1 MTGVQT
7 CALPICF
14 PVTILRRDERGS
26 IVGFLGVAVDITER
40 KRVEKAIRESEEKYR
55 TLMENMNEVV
65 VLVDSDDRILFVNKK
80 FTELLGYSAEEVLGR
95 FGYDLLLFGKDA
107 LAVEGLSR
115 QLRSNNA
122 GQFEVSLWKKNGERV
137 DFLASGSPLY
147 SGGRNAV
154 GYIGTL
160 TDITDRKLAEKELR
174 EKTEE
179 IEVQNEEY
187 LQLNEEL
194 IQMNEELYL
203 AEVS

>member
-1 MTGVQT
+1 ML
-7 CALPICF
+7 ALEHELF
-14 PVTILRRDERGS
+14 AELNVKVSGFEALVLRARAGHSENREWAYVRKDGAPVAVSLVVTAMRDERGS

-107 LAVEGLSR
+107 LAVEELSR

-122 GQFEVSLWKKNGERV
+122 GQFEVSLWKKNG
-137 DFLASGSPLY
+137 AW
-147 SGGRNAV
+147 
-154 GYIGTL
+154 
-160 TDITDRKLAEKELR
+160 
-174 EKTEE
+174 
-179 IEVQNEEY
+179 
-187 LQLNEEL
+187 
-194 IQMNEELYL
+194 
-203 AEVS
+203 VS